1 MSFCLK
7 NRLFNLMSALAITFC
22 VSLATGS
29 QAKEGIWLVNG
40 IVPPPAKSVAEA
52 SAAAKKMAMQQ
63 ALKMRGNENLPDD
76 LKMEM
81 IEKAE
86 ELVSFRHILNADAIN
101 GTFQPAFYAEVKMAS
116 VNEKITDNNEEL
128 ITQYGYPQIGVAIA
142 VRRLPDDMATESDK
156 RQYTSLVDSKVSES
170 YQREGFQTTGLFGS
184 QSEVA
189 LQTSDFNELK
199 RGVLSIPG
207 NSASF
212 FLMGLI
218 DVPEDAV
225 TSMDN
230 GSVFRA
236 VAEINVELLNLNS
249 NEVVKAARAVEGVGK
264 TRKDAVRAAL
274 LQAAKHVVQKASTQD
289 VLRKWEMSIKTGF
302 QADVWFCEKDNN
314 YRFYRKL
321 MGDIR
326 QMANMKGPLN
336 PEGNLFRATF
346 PAGKVVDV
354 GTELGSLVGAWG
366 VSEEYSDVKLAP
378 VVVDG
383 RRAYI
388 FGNDDQLCFP

>member
-1 MSFCLK
+1 MSFHMK
-7 NRLFNLMSALAITFC
+7 KQLANFIAPVVMILCIMF
-22 VSLATGS
+22 SSGL

-40 IVPPPAKSVAEA
+40 IVPPPANSIAEA
-52 SAAAKKMAMQQ
+52 SMTAKKMAMEQ

-81 IEKAE
+81 IEKAD
-86 ELVSFRHILNADAIN
+86 ELVSFRHVLNADAVN
-101 GTFQPAFYAEVKMAS
+101 GMFQPAFYAEVQMAS
-116 VNEKITDNNEEL
+116 VNEGITDNNEEL
-128 ITQYGYPQIGVAIA
+128 IAQYGYPQIGVAIA
-142 VRRLPDDMATESDK
+142 VRRLPDDMATEDDK
-156 RQYTSLVDSKVSES
+156 RQYTSLIDAKVSES

-189 LQTSDFNELK
+189 LQTNDFNELK

-225 TSMDN
+225 SSMDN
-230 GSVFRA
+230 GAVHRA
-236 VAEINVELLNLNS
+236 VAEINVELINLNS

-274 LQAAKHVVQKASTQD
+274 LQAAKHVVQKASSQD
-289 VLRKWEMSIKTGF
+289 VLRKWEMAIKTGF

-321 MGDIR
+321 MGDLR
-326 QMANMKGPLN
+326 QMADMKGPLN
-336 PEGNLFRATF
+336 SEGNLFRATF

-388 FGNDDQLCFP
+388 FGNDNQLCFP